1 MKKLYCI
8 ILSIVIS
15 FVMVG
20 CSDSL
25 SEAYIRQI
33 CHEQGIE
40 DADIEEIT
48 SEPTDSLMTTVTTI
62 GTSLNRITMSVAD
75 FYSGQIKKDSCEKVF
90 DECNKIVDAVAYS
103 WRFGSVLTEKN
114 DSLKQLYPHHFR
126 KVEKVTVKFKS
137 GQTKTIRVLFDNSSK
152 PIPLMTEKEV
162 EYELNEYQEEMLQRY
177 QKVLDYTFN

>member
-40 DADIEEIT
+40 DSDIEEIT

-62 GTSLNRITMSVAD
+62 GTSLNTIAMSVAE
-75 FYSGQIKKDSCEKVF
+75 FYYGQIKKDSCEKVF
-90 DECNKIVDAVAYS
+90 DECNEIVDAVSYS
-103 WRFGSVLTEKN
+103 WNIIGSN
-114 DSLKQLYPHHFR
+114 DSLKQLYPYHFR

-137 GQTKTIRVLFDNSSK
+137 GETKTIRVLFDNLNK
-152 PIPLMTEKEV
+152 PIMTEKEV

-177 QKVLDYTFN
+177 QEVLDYTFN

>member
-1 MKKLYCI
+1 M
-8 ILSIVIS
+8 SIVIS

-40 DADIEEIT
+40 DSDIEEIT

-62 GTSLNRITMSVAD
+62 GTSLNRIAMSVAE
-75 FYSGQIKKDSCEKVF
+75 FYSGEIKKDSCEKVF
-90 DECNKIVDAVAYS
+90 DECNEIVDAVAYS
-103 WRFGSVLTEKN
+103 WRFDRN

-137 GQTKTIRVLFDNSSK
+137 GQTKTIRVLFDNSNK

-162 EYELNEYQEEMLQRY
+162 EYELNEYQEEMLQQY

>member
-1 MKKLYCI
+1 M
-8 ILSIVIS
+8 SIVIS

-40 DADIEEIT
+40 DSDIEEIT

-75 FYSGQIKKDSCEKVF
+75 FYSGQIKKDSCKKVF
-90 DECNKIVDAVAYS
+90 HECNEIVDAVAYS
-103 WRFGSVLTEKN
+103 WRFDRN

-137 GQTKTIRVLFDNSSK
+137 GQTKTIRVLFDNSNK

-162 EYELNEYQEEMLQRY
+162 EYELNEYQEEMLQQY

>member
-40 DADIEEIT
+40 DSDIEEIT

-62 GTSLNRITMSVAD
+62 GTSLNRITMSVAE

-90 DECNKIVDAVAYS
+90 HECNEIVDAVAYS
-103 WRFGSVLTEKN
+103 WRFGRN

-137 GQTKTIRVLFDNSSK
+137 GQTKTIRVLFDNSNK

>member
-1 MKKLYCI
+1 M
-8 ILSIVIS
+8 SIVIS

-40 DADIEEIT
+40 DSDIEEIT

-62 GTSLNRITMSVAD
+62 GTSLNRIALSVAE
-75 FYSGQIKKDSCEKVF
+75 FYSGEIKKDSCEKVF
-90 DECNKIVDAVAYS
+90 DECNEIVDAVAYS
-103 WRFGSVLTEKN
+103 WRFDRN

-137 GQTKTIRVLFDNSSK
+137 GQTKTIRVLFDNSNK

-162 EYELNEYQEEMLQRY
+162 EYELNEYQEEMLQQY